1 MRAAT
6 TVVTVRVLAFARLRE
21 LLGSASVASRYLPAQ
36 RSMPCGRSWPARCPR
51 CTICAHRRASLATAC
66 SPTAAQL
73 SRTATRSRCCRRSA
87 AVESVIGL
95 SAAPLDADALVRAV
109 KTDAHGA
116 VVTFLGTTRET
127 SPGDPRPVAA
137 LEYEAYEAMA
147 VPEMEAIAREAHERF
162 GASEIAL
169 VHRTGSV
176 ALGEPSVAVVV
187 AAPHRGAAFDACR
200 YAIDAL
206 KSRVAVWKR
215 EVYRDGG
222 TAWVANTGGATP

>member
-1 MRAAT
+1 M
-6 TVVTVRVLAFARLRE
+6 
-21 LLGSASVASRYLPAQ
+21 
-36 RSMPCGRSWPARCPR
+36 
-51 CTICAHRRASLATAC
+51 
-66 SPTAAQL
+66 
-73 SRTATRSRCCRRSA
+73 
-87 AVESVIGL
+87 IGL
-95 SAAPLDADALVRAV
+95 SADPIDTAALERAV

-137 LEYEAYEAMA
+137 LEYEAYEALA
-147 VPEMEAIAREAHERF
+147 VAEMQRIADETRERF
-162 GASEIAL
+162 GPLGIAM
-169 VHRTGSV
+169 VHRTGRV

-222 TAWVANTGGATP
+222 AAWIANTTS

>member
-1 MRAAT
+1 M
-6 TVVTVRVLAFARLRE
+6 
-21 LLGSASVASRYLPAQ
+21 
-36 RSMPCGRSWPARCPR
+36 
-51 CTICAHRRASLATAC
+51 
-66 SPTAAQL
+66 
-73 SRTATRSRCCRRSA
+73 
-87 AVESVIGL
+87 IGL
-95 SAAPLDADALVRAV
+95 SAAAIDAAALERAV

-127 SPGDPRPVAA
+127 SPDDPRPVAA
-137 LEYEAYEAMA
+137 LEYEAYETLA
-147 VPEMEAIAREAHERF
+147 VAEMERIAGETRERF
-162 GASEIAL
+162 GPLGIAM
-169 VHRTGSV
+169 VHRTGRV

-222 TAWVANTGGATP
+222 AAWIANTTS

>member
-1 MRAAT
+1 M
-6 TVVTVRVLAFARLRE
+6 
-21 LLGSASVASRYLPAQ
+21 
-36 RSMPCGRSWPARCPR
+36 
-51 CTICAHRRASLATAC
+51 
-66 SPTAAQL
+66 
-73 SRTATRSRCCRRSA
+73 
-87 AVESVIGL
+87 IGL
-95 SAAPLDADALVRAV
+95 SADAIDAAALERAV

-137 LEYEAYEAMA
+137 LEYEAYASLA
-147 VPEMEAIAREAHERF
+147 VAEMERIADETRERF
-162 GASEIAL
+162 GPLGIAM
-169 VHRTGSV
+169 VHRTGRV

-206 KSRVAVWKR
+206 KARVAVWKR

-222 TAWVANTGGATP
+222 AAWIANTTS